1 MLKSIITD
9 FGVNPNS
16 STERGVTM
24 MILASYDGSVI
35 KLETLAD
42 LGADVNQADNNG
54 KTVIPKSKVELQC
67 ETQN

>member
-1 MLKSIITD
+1 
-9 FGVNPNS
+9 
-16 STERGVTM
+16 M